1 MYTLSYRN
9 DRAGLDTSVEIG
21 LALRAKTDDSRD
33 AREERV
39 VDAGTDVGAGKYRSA
54 ALAYDYL
61 TDLYFLTVGAFDAEI
76 FRI

>member
-33 AREERV
+33 TREERV
-39 VDAGTDVGAGKYRSA
+39 VGSYADVGARQDGGT
-54 ALAYDYL
+54 ALAHDDL
-61 TDLYFLTVGAFDAEI
+61 TDFYFLTVGAFDAEI